1 VSLTKRERLVV
12 SVSGASPDALLELGV
27 LDPRV
32 GDFDVT
38 DNVLDFQRVG
48 TGGQLSDPQVELTA
62 TRSGTYY
69 IAVEAAPAVDPD
81 DPTATAADL
90 EPYTI
95 SAYKQRKKAKK
106 AKAKS
111 RARKSARVSRG

>member
-1 VSLTKRERLVV
+1 VSLIKRERLVV
-12 SVSGASPDALLELGV
+12 SVTAASPDALLELGIF
-27 LDPRV
+27 DPRV

-38 DNVLDFQRVG
+38 DNVSDFQRVA
-48 TGGQLSDPQVELTA
+48 TGGLSADPQLELTA

-69 IAVEAAPAVDPD
+69 IAVEAAPAVDPE

-90 EPYTI
+90 EPYTV

-106 AKAKS
+106 PAAKRRSK
-111 RARKSARVSRG
+111 KTSARRR